1 MLEIDTL
8 PIRPATEPL
17 VVNAKQLAKLLG
29 KSLRT
34 IRTLDAAGK
43 LPVPLRISGKS
54 VDWILSEIKEWITAG
69 APSRAVWVARI
80 ASRQK

>member
-1 MLEIDTL
+1 MLDTI

-17 VVNAKQLAKLLG
+17 VVNANALAKLLG

-43 LPVPLRISGKS
+43 LPVPLRIGGS
-54 VDWILSEIKEWITAG
+54 VVWRVNEINEWLAAG